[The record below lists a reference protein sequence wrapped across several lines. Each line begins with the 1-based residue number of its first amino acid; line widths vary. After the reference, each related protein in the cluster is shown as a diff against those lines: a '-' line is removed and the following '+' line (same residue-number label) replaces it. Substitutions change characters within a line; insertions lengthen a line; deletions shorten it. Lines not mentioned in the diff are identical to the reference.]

1 MKILKSIL
9 LGLSLLVVCGAA
21 KASDVPLTED
31 YVINTYVDAL
41 TQGNLN
47 GINNILAAN
56 AQFNVLQN
64 KKVVTFSKQDMVDY
78 LKSNKGV
85 QQNCI
90 TATTLIENNADNAI
104 VKVDMKYAD
113 HVQSNLVT
121 MINTDNGWKISNV
134 YSIFE

>member
-64 KKVVTFSKQDMVDY
+64 KKVVTFSKQDMMDY

-85 QQNCI
+85 QQNCT
-90 TATTLIENNADNAI
+90 TATTLIENNADDAI

>member
-64 KKVVTFSKQDMVDY
+64 KKVVTFSKQDMMDY

-85 QQNCI
+85 QQNCT